1 MKELA
6 QTTKHAVENTKH
18 AVEKVETAA
27 HDIKHWDEQRPDFP
41 GEHLVV
47 AVAGLAL
54 LMASGKA
61 RTPLKKM
68 ILTAV
73 GTAAL
78 ARAASGRGGV
88 ARVAGWVVGK
98 K

>member
-1 MKELA
+1 MKEPS
-6 QTTKHAVENTKH
+6 QTTKRVVKETTQAL
-18 AVEKVETAA
+18 EKVEATA
-27 HDIKHWDEQRPDFP
+27 HDIKQWDQQRPDFP
-41 GEHLVV
+41 GEHLIV

-88 ARVAGWVVGK
+88 SRVAGWIVGK